1 MSTENPNAEN
11 KPKKVLSFALE
22 GKSILW
28 LSEVNKY
35 LVVIP
40 PIDKIIKLIWQGK
53 SDRSIN
59 KYCIEK
65 LNLIPEEANQIVSL
79 LRENLSKIQ
88 WNEENRRHENSLFAQ
103 IPPSIFKCNRY
114 YRIYNLTFLFQY
126 ETFEIEHL
134 IHSKFAHLEIP
145 QTSEFTNHFQLF
157 KIGSEIVLIVNG
169 IQIGNWISEME
180 HFMTG
185 KVSMQIL
192 QKIYNKEEDD
202 WMAVFHA
209 AGISNGE
216 NCLIF
221 LGDSGNGK
229 STLSAI
235 LLANGM
241 EVLADDFLPVES
253 KSGLVCH
260 FPAAISVKE
269 KAYEILIPKFP
280 QLKQAREINNNATGK
295 TFRYLTTDR
304 KEPLCVSCKALV
316 FVKFE
321 KDAGFQLEKISG
333 EEAFAHLVP
342 DSWISPTSKNAS
354 RFVNWFTSLPYYRM
368 TYSDN
373 AQMVQTV
380 KKMLNDDL

>member
-1 MSTENPNAEN
+1 MNTGNTIAEN
-11 KPKKVLSFALE
+11 KSKKVLSFALE

-35 LVVIP
+35 MVVIP
-40 PIDKIIKLIWQGK
+40 PVDKIIELIWQGK
-53 SDRSIN
+53 SDRIIY

-65 LNLIPEEANQIVSL
+65 LKLIPEEANQIVSL
-79 LRENLSKIQ
+79 LRENLSEIQ
-88 WNEENRRHENSLFAQ
+88 CNEECGRHENFLFAN
-103 IPPSIFKCNRY
+103 IPPEFFKCKRY
-114 YRIYNLTFLFQY
+114 YRIYNLTFLFEY

-134 IHSKFAHLEIP
+134 IHPKFAHLEIP

-157 KIGSEIVLIVNG
+157 KVDSEIVLMVNG
-169 IQIGNWISEME
+169 IQIGNWTSEME

-209 AGISNGE
+209 AGITNGK
-216 NCLIF
+216 NCLVF

-235 LLANGM
+235 LMANGL
-241 EVLADDFLPVES
+241 EVLADDFLPIES

-260 FPAAISVKE
+260 FPAAISVKN
-269 KAYEILIPKFP
+269 KALEILIPKFP
-280 QLKQAREINNNATGK
+280 QLKQAREINNNAAGK
-295 TFRYLTTDR
+295 TFRYLPTHR
-304 KEPLCVSCKALV
+304 KEPLCVPCKALV
-316 FVKFE
+316 FVKYQ
-321 KDAGFQLEKISG
+321 KDAGFCLEKMSG
-333 EEAFAHLVP
+333 EEAFVHLVP
-342 DSWISPTSKNAS
+342 DSWISPTSKNAN
-354 RFVNWFTSLPYYRM
+354 RFVNWFTSLPYYRI

-373 AQMVQTV
+373 EQMVQTV
-380 KKMLNDDL
+380 KKMLNDDV